1 MAMNL
6 QRQCAEVEVMVP
18 QMRMRGRGG
27 QVVTG
32 GGEGGGG
39 GATDE
44 KGANGSGRT
53 GNNVG
58 STQRNSNREQAGRD
72 HGLR

>member
-1 MAMNL
+1 MTMNL
-6 QRQCAEVEVMVP
+6 QRQCAEVEAMVP
-18 QMRMRGRGG
+18 QMRMGGRGG
-27 QVVTG
+27 QAVTG
-32 GGEGGGG
+32 GGGGG

-44 KGANGSGRT
+44 KGANGFGRI

-58 STQRNSNREQAGRD
+58 STQCNSNREQAGID